1 MKEIFYNRENAKN
14 YALKYALERNSKY
27 YNFDKIGGNCTN
39 FASQCLYAG
48 LPVMNY
54 SANGWYYN
62 SISNRS
68 PAWTDVNFFYDFL
81 INNKSVGPFGKV
93 VDISLAEVGDFIQLK
108 NNTKWY
114 HTLVICQIDTQ
125 EILVC
130 ANTTDSLLRPLSSYY
145 FKEFRCIKILGGK
158 SY

>member
-1 MKEIFYNRENAKN
+1 MKQLFYDRDKAVE
-14 YALKYALERNSKY
+14 YAIKYATTRNPKY

-39 FASQCLYAG
+39 YASQCLYAG
-48 LPVMNY
+48 LPIMNY

-81 INNKSVGPFGKV
+81 INNKSVGPYATK

-108 NNTKWY
+108 NQTRWY
-114 HTLVICQIDTQ
+114 HTLVICDLL
-125 EILVC
+125 ENDILVC
-130 ANTTDSLLRPLSSYY
+130 ANSIDSLLRPLSTYY
-145 FKEFRCIKILGGK
+145 FKELRVVKILGGK

>member
-1 MKEIFYNRENAKN
+1 MKQLFYDRNKAVE
-14 YALKYALERNSKY
+14 YAIKYATTRNPKY

-39 FASQCLYAG
+39 YASQCLYAG
-48 LPVMNY
+48 LPIMNY

-81 INNKSVGPFGKV
+81 INNKSVGPYATK

-108 NNTKWY
+108 NQTRWY
-114 HTLVICQIDTQ
+114 HTLVICDLL
-125 EILVC
+125 ENDILVC
-130 ANTTDSLLRPLSSYY
+130 ANSIDSLLRPLSTYY
-145 FKEFRCIKILGGK
+145 FKELRVVKILGGK